1 MLETQINR
9 EYVRT
14 DNWSI
19 AAKVCKDEYGG
30 KWSDVKIPNVAAGGL
45 LFLTEATYEVGETLC
60 FDLLIDPMM
69 PGIAGKIPMKAK
81 GVVRGDRGIKEGLHA
96 YSIEFTD
103 ISKSNRI
110 RLDELVRMTTYRYK
124 LDSESD
130 IFDR

>member
-1 MLETQINR
+1 MLEAQINR

-19 AAKVCKDEYGG
+19 VAKVCRDEYTG
-30 KWSDVKIPNVAAGGL
+30 KWVDVKIPNVAAGGL
-45 LFLTEATYEVGETLC
+45 LFLTEATFEVGETLC
-60 FDLLIDPMM
+60 FDLLIDPMT
-69 PGIAGKIPMKAK
+69 PGISGKIPMKAK
-81 GVVRGDRGIKEGLHA
+81 GVVRGDRGMRDGLHA
-96 YSIEFTD
+96 YSVEFTE

-110 RLDELVRMTTYRYK
+110 RLDELVRMTNYKYK